1 MKTKLNVTIRRD
13 GKNSLV
19 VEIENEAGHA
29 CDYWIN
35 DDPAEIGEAITDFLR
50 DYGTGV

>member
-1 MKTKLNVTIRRD
+1 MKTKLNVIIRRD
-13 GKNSLV
+13 GSELV

-29 CDYWIN
+29 CDYWIG

-50 DYGTGV
+50 DYGTGI